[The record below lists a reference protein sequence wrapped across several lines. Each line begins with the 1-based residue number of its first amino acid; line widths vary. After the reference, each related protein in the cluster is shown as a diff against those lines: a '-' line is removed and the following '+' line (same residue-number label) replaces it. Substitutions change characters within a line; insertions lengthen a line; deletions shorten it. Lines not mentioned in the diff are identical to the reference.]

1 MYPRGLLLTLRS
13 FFTAL
18 SFVSP
23 RTAGRIGLRLF
34 CTPRR
39 HHVPAWENEVA
50 AHGERLRVGP
60 QLVAHAFEGRGAPKP
75 RSGEGASVV
84 LLVHGWEGRGLQMG
98 RFVEPFVQ
106 AGFRVIAIDLPA
118 HGESPGTRT
127 DLIECTEGLRK
138 VGRDLGPVAAVVT
151 HSFGGAITTL
161 ALERGF
167 DARSVVLIAAPSSI
181 DDVIRRFGE
190 LTGLRGA
197 AMRAFRVGIE
207 RQTGVKLADV
217 EIFERVAG
225 LHVPALIVHD
235 HDDVEVPFHDA
246 ERLVARWP
254 NATLLATE
262 GLGHRRILKDE
273 EVIRHAVDFVRSA
286 TASVVATAHALPSL
300 QSRIKNQESRIK
312 NLESRI

>member
-1 MYPRGLLLTLRS
+1 VYPRWLLLTVRS
-13 FFTAL
+13 FFVVL

-23 RTAGRIGLRLF
+23 RVAGRIGLRLF

-39 HHVPAWENEVA
+39 HHVPEWEREITA
-50 AHGERLRVGP
+50 AGKRLRVGP
-60 QLVAHAFEGRGAPKP
+60 HLVAYTFGTGP
-75 RSGEGASVV
+75 VV
-84 LLVHGWEGRGLQMG
+84 LLVHGWEGRSLQMG
-98 RFVEPFVQ
+98 RFIEPFVQ

-118 HGESPGTRT
+118 HGASPGTRT
-127 DLIECTEGLRK
+127 DLIECTEALRK

-181 DDVIRRFGE
+181 DDVVRRFGE
-190 LTGLRGA
+190 LMGLGGA

-207 RQTGVKLADV
+207 RQTGVKLVDV

-225 LHVPALIVHD
+225 LQVPALIVHD
-235 HDDVEVPFHDA
+235 RGDAEVPFHDA

-262 GLGHRRILKDE
+262 GLGHRRILKDD
-273 EVIRHAVDFVRSA
+273 EVIGRAVDFVRSA
-286 TASVVATAHALPSL
+286 TASVVATSDGMTSL
-300 QSRIKNQESRIK
+300 QSRITNHESRI
-312 NLESRI
+312 